1 MTYSRAVVERAG
13 ELRRSGLSCR
23 EIARELDGPSKSAVA
38 RWTRSVAAGGTVGR
52 AVAKMERPKV
62 VGDGPVYPDI
72 DPDDKDAL
80 IDAPRP
86 GERRPQGGERRFKS
100 REPRRDVEQG
110 EDPGDRPPEACGE
123 VVLERTHRF
132 LEDIEELL

>member
-1 MTYSRAVVERAG
+1 MQGDSPGA
-13 ELRRSGLSCR
+13 RRSEQERRRALDEGRGRGRNRR
-23 EIARELDGPSKSAVA
+23 EGGREDGAA
-38 RWTRSVAAGGTVGR
+38 EGRRGRSGVPRHRPGR
-52 AVAKMERPKV
+52 QGRP
-62 VGDGPVYPDI
+62 DR
-72 DPDDKDAL
+72 
-80 IDAPRP
+80 APRP